1 MNNIIAIILLV
12 SGIINILFF
21 LLGILFIAKR
31 GGVSYLKRK
40 RVALT
45 NNKSKAAQAANQPY
59 YLHQTSLFQILP
71 TSNSEIIF
79 LGDSITDECE
89 WAELL
94 KNPNIKNRGIS
105 GDTTKGILDRLEDI
119 VKSQPKKIFLM
130 IGINNFIHYAQSVE
144 EILVDYK
151 NIITAIRDKSPST
164 EIFIQSVLPVN
175 KTKYGINVNNSNVIK
190 LNLSLKGLAEEFGL
204 QYIDLFSHF
213 SDSQNQLD
221 PSYSLDGVHLNGQ
234 AYLVWKQVIEKYVVD

>member
-1 MNNIIAIILLV
+1 MNIIAIILLV
-12 SGIINILFF
+12 SGMLNILFF
-21 LLGILFIAKR
+21 SLGILFIAKR
-31 GGVSYLKRK
+31 GGISYLNRK
-40 RVALT
+40 IVALA
-45 NNKSKAAQAANQPY
+45 NNKSKAGQAANQSY

-94 KNPNIKNRGIS
+94 ENPNIKNRGIS
-105 GDTTKGILDRLEDI
+105 GDTTKGILNRLDNI
-119 VKSQPKKIFLM
+119 VELQPKKIFLM
-130 IGINNFIHYAQSVE
+130 VGINNFIHYNQSVE

-151 NIITAIRDKSPST
+151 NIIAAIRDKSPST

-175 KTKYGINVNNSNVIK
+175 KTKYGIDVNNNNVIK
-190 LNLSLKGLAEEFGL
+190 LNLSLKELTQEFGL
-204 QYIDLFSHF
+204 QYIDLFSHL

-221 PSYSLDGVHLNGQ
+221 PRYSLDGVHLNGQ
-234 AYLVWKQVIEKYVVD
+234 AYLVWKQVVEKYVVD